1 MNPLTRHLRLLATVT
16 AVTGALAGCSAS
28 APPPAR
34 SPVTSAATSGNE
46 AAGPQPIPAS
56 AALTPTRVVIPAIGA
71 DLTGLEQLTRD
82 PATGQLNAPVDYD
95 KAGYYVNGAVP
106 GDPGPAVVAG
116 HVDDMVGPKVFYRL
130 RELTNGQKITV
141 TRSDGTNV
149 TFRVDSVQQY
159 PKGAFPTDAVYG
171 PAPGSSLRLITCGG
185 VFDAA
190 ARSYRDNVVVYA
202 SQISNAAA

>member
-1 MNPLTRHLRLLATVT
+1 
-16 AVTGALAGCSAS
+16 
-28 APPPAR
+28 
-34 SPVTSAATSGNE
+34 
-46 AAGPQPIPAS
+46 
-56 AALTPTRVVIPAIGA
+56 
-71 DLTGLEQLTRD
+71 
-82 PATGQLNAPVDYD
+82 
-95 KAGYYVNGAVP
+95 
-106 GDPGPAVVAG
+106 
-116 HVDDMVGPKVFYRL
+116 MVGPKVFYRL